1 MVIEELFSGCLSVLA
16 CLRFNIH
23 TLYYCVKKLN
33 YKLFLPQVSSWVP
46 FYRGSTR
53 RWGHNDVKCR
63 FGSYSIHKPNSRTR
77 VLVLEVQVL
86 FYQDNKN
93 LSQNSWH
100 RLQNLACGGAT
111 IEKVW
116 SVHYHELSTPNKFP
130 NYLEIFPV
138 EVIYPTVRHKN

>member
-86 FYQDNKN
+86 FIKIIKTEVRTLGIGSKIWLAEVQPQKRSGVFITMNCLPLINFPTTQKY
-93 LSQNSWH
+93 SQWKLFT
-100 RLQNLACGGAT
+100 LQ
-111 IEKVW
+111 
-116 SVHYHELSTPNKFP
+116 
-130 NYLEIFPV
+130 
-138 EVIYPTVRHKN
+138 